1 MSRIRRFI
9 LLIVFLNMYCLIY
22 GQDIHHSQFY
32 TSPLNLNPGL
42 TGIFNGDQRLA
53 LNYRRQW
60 FVEDI
65 VRYMTLTGSYDIR
78 IYPKKWKTKGRWNA
92 GLLFNYDQAGDSK
105 LGLANLGLSISYT
118 YPITNNNL
126 ISLGIL
132 GGFSQR
138 QFKTE
143 ELQWDAQWIDNF
155 DPNRPTGE
163 NLSNTSNQY
172 FDFGTGI
179 NYRWQ
184 KSSRTKVDLGAA
196 AYHLTRPEQKFFD
209 QSLSIKLPIRFNINM
224 QPAIKLASSFDLLL
238 HGQYQLQQAYRE
250 LVLGGYGKFYLN
262 QKRGKELNLL
272 VGLASR
278 LDDAIV
284 PKIAVEYK
292 TWYAGFSYDITTS
305 GFKNVV
311 NNRGGPEF
319 SLMYILVKAHP
330 LTVLKSCPIF

>member
-1 MSRIRRFI
+1 
-9 LLIVFLNMYCLIY
+9 
-22 GQDIHHSQFY
+22 
-32 TSPLNLNPGL
+32 
-42 TGIFNGDQRLA
+42 
-53 LNYRRQW
+53 
-60 FVEDI
+60 
-65 VRYMTLTGSYDIR
+65 
-78 IYPKKWKTKGRWNA
+78 
-92 GLLFNYDQAGDSK
+92 
-105 LGLANLGLSISYT
+105 
-118 YPITNNNL
+118 
-126 ISLGIL
+126 
-132 GGFSQR
+132 
-138 QFKTE
+138 
-143 ELQWDAQWIDNF
+143 
-155 DPNRPTGE
+155 
-163 NLSNTSNQY
+163 
-172 FDFGTGI
+172 
-179 NYRWQ
+179 
-184 KSSRTKVDLGAA
+184 
-196 AYHLTRPEQKFFD
+196 
-209 QSLSIKLPIRFNINM
+209 M

>member
-1 MSRIRRFI
+1 MSSIRRFI
-9 LLIVFLNMYCLIY
+9 LLFVISNIHFLLN

-32 TSPLNLNPGL
+32 TAPLNLNPGL

-60 FVEDI
+60 F
-65 VRYMTLTGSYDIR
+65 
-78 IYPKKWKTKGRWNA
+78 
-92 GLLFNYDQAGDSK
+92 
-105 LGLANLGLSISYT
+105 GLANLSLSLAYT
-118 YPITNNNL
+118 YPISRQNL
-126 ISLGIL
+126 ISVGVL

-138 QFKTE
+138 RFKTD
-143 ELQWDAQWIDNF
+143 ELQWDAQWVDNF

-172 FDFGTGI
+172 FDGGAGI

-184 KSSRTKVDLGAA
+184 KSSRTKIDFGVG
-196 AYHLTRPEQKFFD
+196 AYHLTKPEQKFFD
-209 QSLSIKLPIRFNINM
+209 QSLSIKLPIRINFNLLPSFKIAN
-224 QPAIKLASSFDLLL
+224 SFDLLL
-238 HGQYQLQQAYRE
+238 HGQYQQQQAYRE
-250 LVLGGYGKFYLN
+250 MVFGAYGKVYVN
-262 QKRGKELNLL
+262 HKRGKELNLL
-272 VGLASR
+272 LGIASR
-278 LDDAIV
+278 LEDAIV

-305 GFKNVV
+305 GFKNIV
-311 NNRGGPEF
+311 NSQGGPEF

>member
-1 MSRIRRFI
+1 MSSIRRFI
-9 LLIVFLNMYCLIY
+9 LLFVISNIHFLLN

-32 TSPLNLNPGL
+32 TAPLNLNPGL

-65 VRYMTLTGSYDIR
+65 VRYMTLTGSYDIKF
-78 IYPKKWKTKGRWNA
+78 YPKKWTTKGHWNA

-105 LGLANLGLSISYT
+105 LGLANLSLSLAYT
-118 YPITNNNL
+118 YPISRQNL
-126 ISLGIL
+126 ISVGVL

-138 QFKTE
+138 RFKTD
-143 ELQWDAQWIDNF
+143 ELQWDAQWVDNF

-172 FDFGTGI
+172 FDGGAGI

-184 KSSRTKVDLGAA
+184 KSSRTKIDFGVG
-196 AYHLTRPEQKFFD
+196 AYHLTKPEQKFFD
-209 QSLSIKLPIRFNINM
+209 QSLSIKLPIRVNFNLLPSFKIAN
-224 QPAIKLASSFDLLL
+224 SFDLLL
-238 HGQYQLQQAYRE
+238 HGQYQQQQAYRE
-250 LVLGGYGKFYLN
+250 MVFGAYGKVYVN
-262 QKRGKELNLL
+262 HKRGKELNLL
-272 VGLASR
+272 LGIASR
-278 LDDAIV
+278 LEDAIV

-305 GFKNVV
+305 GFKNIV
-311 NNRGGPEF
+311 NSQGGPEF